1 MKGSH
6 PTPPSAHGKR
16 AGYQGTGYTAAH
28 SRAGQI
34 QNGAMQRQSAT
45 RLPAKIR

>member
-16 AGYQGTGYTAAH
+16 AGYQGTGYTAAP
-28 SRAGQI
+28 STANQT
-34 QNGAMQRQSAT
+34 QKTAAQWQ
-45 RLPAKIR
+45 